1 MNQDTLIVS
10 NWKMNLNFDS
20 ATQLINKIKKIK
32 FPNSSKIKNIVCPQ
46 FLLIPQISKLVMRSK
61 IILGSQD
68 CHHKISGSFTGDSS
82 LELLKHF
89 HCRYVI
95 LGHSERR
102 ICHYENNMM
111 VRKKVDFV
119 LANKLNPIVCVGES
133 LKERQNGKYLETI
146 SKQLDECLPEK
157 LKSIVIAY
165 EPVWSIG
172 SGSTPTFK
180 EISEINDYTN
190 NFLCKQKKIQKVSF
204 LYGGS
209 VNSKNF
215 FDIMNHCNVNGAL
228 IGGSSIKFDE
238 INKILLYA

>member
-1 MNQDTLIVS
+1 
-10 NWKMNLNFDS
+10 
-20 ATQLINKIKKIK
+20 
-32 FPNSSKIKNIVCPQ
+32 
-46 FLLIPQISKLVMRSK
+46 
-61 IILGSQD
+61 
-68 CHHKISGSFTGDSS
+68 
-82 LELLKHF
+82 
-89 HCRYVI
+89 
-95 LGHSERR
+95 
-102 ICHYENNMM
+102 M

-190 NFLCKQKKIQKVSF
+190 NFLRKQKK
-204 LYGGS
+204 
-209 VNSKNF
+209 
-215 FDIMNHCNVNGAL
+215 HT
-228 IGGSSIKFDE
+228 SIKKSFGMKLMLRNDLM
-238 INKILLYA
+238 NCTALDF